1 MQVRIYKR
9 RFEVQVGTPFIELP
23 IFWLRT
29 LTRNIYPASL
39 TEFAGFEQKALEHE
53 ELSTLSNNFENHPEG
68 FLLTLSSLLFYIFEA
83 GKLASNK
90 ISEVELV
97 ARIFAPMFKEFGKEK
112 YENRVVFWAFI
123 CSRNLFYA
131 ERVMRFFNEKEC
143 KRFKKSLSAQIS
155 NRDFPFQDEIDTR
168 IALGFL
174 RDDKAT
180 DESLAETLNLSFQ
193 TVRTRRQRMGIAPRT
208 FRNFSA

>member
-29 LTRNIYPASL
+29 LTRDNYPTSL
-39 TEFAGFEQKALEHE
+39 TEFAGFEQEALEQE
-53 ELSTLSNNFENHPEG
+53 ELHTLSNEFENHPEG
-68 FLLTLSSLLFYIFEA
+68 FLFTLASLLFYIFES
-83 GKLASNK
+83 GKLASIENL
-90 ISEVELV
+90 EEELV
-97 ARIFAPMFKEFGKEK
+97 ARIIAPMFKEFGKEK
-112 YENRVVFWAFI
+112 YENRAVFWAFI

-131 ERVMRFFNEKEC
+131 ERVMRFFNEKDC
-143 KRFKKSLSAQIS
+143 KRFKKCLSAQIS

-174 RDDKAT
+174 QNDKAT
-180 DESLAETLNLSFQ
+180 DESLAETLRLSFQ
-193 TVRTRRQRMGIAPRT
+193 TVRTRRQRMGIAPRIL
-208 FRNFSA
+208 RKNSG